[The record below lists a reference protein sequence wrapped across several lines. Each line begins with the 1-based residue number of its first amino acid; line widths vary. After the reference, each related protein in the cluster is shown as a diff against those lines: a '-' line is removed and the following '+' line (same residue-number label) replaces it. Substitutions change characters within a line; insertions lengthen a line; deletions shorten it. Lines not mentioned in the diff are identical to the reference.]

1 MVTLNNVDWFRSVVF
16 LGGPTVS
23 IFSYFSFSDWLR
35 LDDDFGDMAPQLF
48 AILLG
53 FQTLVFGRIA
63 QLRDQVFSKNSVSA
77 EWKRSLRK
85 KFVRQFM
92 IFLSYL
98 TVIILLLLST
108 VIAFQEMQLLIE
120 KIAICLSFT
129 ALIWSIEIPRL
140 IWETGTD
147 E

>member
-1 MVTLNNVDWFRSVVF
+1 MNNVDWFRSVVF

-63 QLRDQVFSKNSVSA
+63 QLRDQVFSKNDLSPDFPPWI
-77 EWKRSLRK
+77 ERIRW
-85 KFVRQFM
+85 FVFGLM
-92 IFLSYL
+92 LPVF
-98 TVIILLLLST
+98 
-108 VIAFQEMQLLIE
+108 AM
-120 KIAICLSFT
+120 SFSQRT
-129 ALIWSIEIPRL
+129 HLV
-140 IWETGTD
+140 
-147 E
+147 